1 MNIALWIVQII
12 LAGGYGFAGSMKIL
26 KPDSFR
32 TNPQTESWA
41 RERSDANMRS
51 IGIPEVLGALGLI
64 LPMVTGIL
72 PWLTPLAAVGL
83 SVIQL
88 IALFATP
95 FADGIQ
101 LQTSKV
107 LMKLILYLV
116 AGLAYG
122 YTVHLVDKRKS

>member
-1 MNIALWIVQII
+1 MNIALWIAQII
-12 LAGGYGFAGSMKIL
+12 LAGGYGFAGSMKIF

-32 TNPQTESWA
+32 TNLQTASWA
-41 RERSDANMRS
+41 NERSDSNLRS

-88 IALFATP
+88 IALF
-95 FADGIQ
+95 
-101 LQTSKV
+101 
-107 LMKLILYLV
+107 
-116 AGLAYG
+116 
-122 YTVHLVDKRKS
+122 TVHLPKKEPIIPNVILFAMSTFVAIGRWYLFS

>member
-88 IALFATP
+88 IALFAIHLP
-95 FADGIQ
+95 KKEPIMPN
-101 LQTSKV
+101 V
-107 LMKLILYLV
+107 IL
-116 AGLAYG
+116 LAMSVFVVVG
-122 YTVHLVDKRKS
+122 R

>member
-41 RERSDANMRS
+41 RERSDANLRW
-51 IGIPEVLGALGLI
+51 IGIPEVLGALGVI

-88 IALFATP
+88 IALFTIHLP
-95 FADGIQ
+95 KKEPITQNIILFALSAFVVIGRW
-101 LQTSKV
+101 
-107 LMKLILYLV
+107 
-116 AGLAYG
+116 GLF
-122 YTVHLVDKRKS
+122 S